1 MMICGGVFGALSSLH
16 VAIILL
22 FDRVGCFFKV
32 GCGCLCVLCLFLAML
47 WVYLRSVSVAIYV
60 ISNGHT
66 KYNI

>member
-32 GCGCLCVLCLFLAML
+32 GRGCLCVLCLFLAML
-47 WVYLRSVSVAIYV
+47 WVYLRSVSVAFYV